1 MLPRALFF
9 VLILLILQNQT
20 YSYKTLADFTSQM
33 KKLENDKISKT
44 DVMVGKAMDFVYSN
58 KTIMKLIAKE
68 LWNVGSVAVDTIV
81 KI

>member
-9 VLILLILQNQT
+9 VLILLILQNRT